1 MNYYVGNEEVGQHK
15 IVLQF
20 YYDQFAALQNRTV
33 LLHNVSVNVMLNS
46 PNLLHQFSKFVVP
59 PLPSVQREPRPM
71 VIHLEQNCDNAF
83 AILTS

>member
-1 MNYYVGNEEVGQHK
+1 MANEEVGEHK

-59 PLPSVQREPRPM
+59 FHHYPQFEENLVQLCLVQNFFNRQPS
-71 VIHLEQNCDNAF
+71 HL
-83 AILTS
+83 S